1 MYLSDAVRERIK
13 FYQKKNGMSLWALF
27 KASGVPISTLA
38 AFMSKRTELIKLD
51 TLLHICEGFGITITE
66 FFKDDIFKEKLGRIS
81 IKELSRTAKDRR
93 SGSLGF
99 AEAILIGYN
108 KKCRNPLPWDKL
120 YTHKLPQKKA
130 DEPELEEETDDMPQ
144 NGQLDLFGLGD
155 DEEVSE

>member
-66 FFKDDIFKEKLGRIS
+66 FLKMIFLKKLNKTNIS
-81 IKELSRTAKDRR
+81 
-93 SGSLGF
+93 
-99 AEAILIGYN
+99 
-108 KKCRNPLPWDKL
+108 
-120 YTHKLPQKKA
+120 
-130 DEPELEEETDDMPQ
+130 
-144 NGQLDLFGLGD
+144 
-155 DEEVSE
+155 